1 MAAAGAGG
9 GGGGSGSSGVVRERE
24 AKGLDIDPTDIV
36 VCTNFKRWRANFFLR
51 ERHTAYIKECLQ
63 QYKLH
68 LVE

>member
-9 GGGGSGSSGVVRERE
+9 GGGGGSSGVVRERE

-36 VCTNFKRWRANFFLR
+36 VCTNFKRWRANFFLS
-51 ERHTAYIKECLQ
+51 EMHTAYIKERLQ

-68 LVE
+68 RVE